1 MASAMP
7 STPEGRTSDI
17 RRNTCAG
24 CDGEDRVTYRTA
36 LIGLSWI
43 AADPAGPASDPVL
56 GTAVPFSH
64 ASAMAAI
71 PEIDVVAGCDIVATA
86 RDRFVN
92 QWSGRWQRLRVYE
105 DYRKMLERE
114 SPDLVAVVTPDHLH
128 TSPVLAAIEFGARGI
143 FCEKPLATSLDEAD
157 QIVAA
162 AVSSGVT
169 ICVDY
174 TRRWMPEFVEARRLV
189 RSGAIGRL
197 SQIVL
202 QTGGPRAMLFRNH
215 THMIDLLNYYAEAD
229 PDWVVAELKPDF
241 SDYGTTYRGDGGTEP
256 STDPG
261 ANYYVAFAN
270 GVRAYVTGMKDTV
283 PEVRVD
289 LIGARGRVSLDAEG
303 FRLITFESEDLR
315 SKPPV
320 IRLER
325 ISPNWTVSGI
335 QAALLDLIGAM
346 ETGRATA
353 SSAEMARR
361 TVAITQAI
369 LESQARGNAR
379 VRVAAPP
386 GITAAG

>member
-1 MASAMP
+1 
-7 STPEGRTSDI
+7 
-17 RRNTCAG
+17 
-24 CDGEDRVTYRTA
+24 
-36 LIGLSWI
+36 
-43 AADPAGPASDPVL
+43 
-56 GTAVPFSH
+56 
-64 ASAMAAI
+64 
-71 PEIDVVAGCDIVATA
+71 
-86 RDRFVN
+86 
-92 QWSGRWQRLRVYE
+92 
-105 DYRKMLERE
+105 
-114 SPDLVAVVTPDHLH
+114 
-128 TSPVLAAIEFGARGI
+128 
-143 FCEKPLATSLDEAD
+143 
-157 QIVAA
+157 
-162 AVSSGVT
+162 
-169 ICVDY
+169 
-174 TRRWMPEFVEARRLV
+174 MPEFVEARRLV

-229 PDWVVAELKPDF
+229 PDWVVAELEPDF

-289 LIGARGRVSLDAEG
+289 LIGARGRLSLDVEG

-325 ISPNWTVSGI
+325 LSPTWTVSGI
-335 QAALLDLIGAM
+335 QAALLDLIAAI
-346 ETGRATA
+346 ETGRQPA
-353 SSAEMARR
+353 SSAETARR

-369 LESQARGNAR
+369 LESQARGHVP
-379 VRVAAPP
+379 VRVAPSP
-386 GITAAG
+386 G

>member
-1 MASAMP
+1 MS
-7 STPEGRTSDI
+7 
-17 RRNTCAG
+17 
-24 CDGEDRVTYRTA
+24 YRTA
-36 LIGLSWI
+36 VIGLSWI

-56 GTAVPFSH
+56 GTAVPYSH

-71 PEIDVVAGCDIVATA
+71 PEIEVVAACDIVSDA
-86 RDRFVN
+86 RDWFVK
-92 QWSGRWQRLRVYE
+92 QWSGRWPGLGVYG
-105 DYRKMLERE
+105 DYREMLERE
-114 SPDLVAVVTPDHLH
+114 RPDLVSVVIPDHLH
-128 TSPVLAAIEFGARGI
+128 TAPVLAAIELGARGI

-157 QIVAA
+157 QIIAA
-162 AVSSGVT
+162 AAKARVP

-189 RSGAIGRL
+189 RSGRIGRL

-202 QTGGPRAMLFRNH
+202 QLGGPRAMLFRNH

-229 PDWVVAELKPDF
+229 PDWVVAELEPNF
-241 SDYGTTYRGDGGTEP
+241 SDYGTSYRGDGGTDP

-270 GVRAYVTGMKDTV
+270 GVRAYVTGMKETV

-289 LIGARGRVSLDAEG
+289 LIGASGRLSIDAEG

-320 IRLER
+320 IRIEPL
-325 ISPNWTVSGI
+325 SPSWTVSGI
-335 QAALLDLIGAM
+335 QAALLDLIAAM
-346 ETGRATA
+346 ETGRQPASTA
-353 SSAEMARR
+353 ETARR

-369 LESQARGNAR
+369 LDSQARGNVP
-379 VRVAAPP
+379 VRVAPP
-386 GITAAG
+386 

>member
-1 MASAMP
+1 M
-7 STPEGRTSDI
+7 
-17 RRNTCAG
+17 
-24 CDGEDRVTYRTA
+24 DRVSHRTA

-43 AADPAGPASDPVL
+43 AADRAGPASDPVL

-64 ASAMAAI
+64 ASAMASI
-71 PEIDVVAGCDIVATA
+71 PEIDVVAGCDIAAAA
-86 RDRFVN
+86 RDRFVE
-92 QWSGRWQRLRVYE
+92 QWSDRWPGLRVYH
-105 DYRKMLERE
+105 DYRELLDRER
-114 SPDLVAVVTPDHLH
+114 PDLVAVVTPDHLH
-128 TSPVLAAIEFGARGI
+128 TSPVLSAIEFGARGI
-143 FCEKPLATSLDEAD
+143 FCEKPLTTSLGEAD

-162 AVSSGVT
+162 AASSGVA

-174 TRRWMPEFVEARRLV
+174 TRRWMPEFVEARRQV

-202 QTGGPRAMLFRNH
+202 QIGGPRAMLFRNH

-229 PDWVVAELKPDF
+229 PHWVVAELEPDF

-261 ANYYVAFAN
+261 ANYYVAFEN

-289 LIGARGRVSLDAEG
+289 LIGARGRLSLDAEG
-303 FRLITFESEDLR
+303 FRLITLESSEDLR

-320 IRLER
+320 PRIERL
-325 ISPNWTVSGI
+325 SPNWTVSGI
-335 QAALLDLIGAM
+335 QAALLDLITAM

-353 SSAEMARR
+353 SSAETARQ

-369 LESQARGNAR
+369 LESHARGN
-379 VRVAAPP
+379 VPVPVAPP
-386 GITAAG
+386 PAATVVGG

>member
-71 PEIDVVAGCDIVATA
+71 PEIDVVAGCDIVAAA

-92 QWSGRWQRLRVYE
+92 QWSGRWQGLRVYD
-105 DYRKMLERE
+105 DYRKLLERE
-114 SPDLVAVVTPDHLH
+114 RPDLVAVVTPDHLH

-162 AVSSGVT
+162 AVNSGVA

-202 QTGGPRAMLFRNH
+202 QIGGPRAMLFRNH
-215 THMIDLLNYYAEAD
+215 PHMIDPLNYYAEAD
-229 PDWVVAELKPDF
+229 SDWVVAELEPDF
-241 SDYGTTYRGDGGTEP
+241 SAYGTTYRGDGGTEP

-261 ANYYVAFAN
+261 ANYYVAFAK
-270 GVRAYVTGMKDTV
+270 V
-283 PEVRVD
+283 
-289 LIGARGRVSLDAEG
+289 
-303 FRLITFESEDLR
+303 
-315 SKPPV
+315 
-320 IRLER
+320 
-325 ISPNWTVSGI
+325 
-335 QAALLDLIGAM
+335 
-346 ETGRATA
+346 
-353 SSAEMARR
+353 
-361 TVAITQAI
+361 
-369 LESQARGNAR
+369 
-379 VRVAAPP
+379 
-386 GITAAG
+386 

>member
-1 MASAMP
+1 MEEYVS
-7 STPEGRTSDI
+7 
-17 RRNTCAG
+17 
-24 CDGEDRVTYRTA
+24 YRTA

-43 AADPAGPASDPVL
+43 GADPAGPAPDPVL

-71 PEIDVVAGCDIVATA
+71 PEIEVVAGCDIVPAA
-86 RDRFVN
+86 RDRFVT
-92 QWSGRWQRLRVYE
+92 QWSGRWPGVRVYA
-105 DYRKMLERE
+105 DYQEMLERE
-114 SPDLVAVVTPDHLH
+114 RPDLVSVVIPDHLH
-128 TSPVLAAIEFGARGI
+128 TAPVLAAIEFGVRGI

-162 AVSSGVT
+162 ADNSGVA

-202 QTGGPRAMLFRNH
+202 QIGGPRAMLFRNH
-215 THMIDLLNYYAEAD
+215 THAIDLLNYYAEAD
-229 PDWVVAELKPDF
+229 PQWVIAELEP
-241 SDYGTTYRGDGGTEP
+241 SLADYGTTYRGDGGTDP

-270 GVRAYVTGMKDTV
+270 GVRAYVSGMKDTV

-289 LIGARGRVSLDAEG
+289 LVGAQGRLSIDAEG
-303 FRLITFESEDLR
+303 FRLVTFESDDLR

-320 IRLER
+320 VRTERL
-325 ISPNWTVSGI
+325 SPSATVSGI
-335 QAALLDLIGAM
+335 QAALLDLIAAI
-346 ETGRATA
+346 ETGREPASTPAT
-353 SSAEMARR
+353 ARR
-361 TVAITQAI
+361 TVAITRAI
-369 LESQARGNAR
+369 LESQARGN
-379 VRVAAPP
+379 VPVQVVPPPAPLVNA
-386 GITAAG
+386 IRQ

>member
-1 MASAMP
+1 MS
-7 STPEGRTSDI
+7 
-17 RRNTCAG
+17 
-24 CDGEDRVTYRTA
+24 YRTG

-43 AADPAGPASDPVL
+43 AADPAGLASDPVL
-56 GTAVPFSH
+56 GTAVPGSH

-71 PEIDVVAGCDIVATA
+71 PEIEVVAGCDIVAAA
-86 RDRFVN
+86 RDRFVK
-92 QWSGRWQRLRVYE
+92 QWGGRWQGLRVYD
-105 DYRKMLERE
+105 DYRELFERE
-114 SPDLVAVVTPDHLH
+114 RPELVAVATPDHLH

-143 FCEKPLATSLDEAD
+143 FCEKPLATTLDEAD

-162 AVSSGVT
+162 AAASGVA

-197 SQIVL
+197 SQIVV

-215 THMIDLLNYYAEAD
+215 THAIDLLNYYAEAD
-229 PDWVVAELKPDF
+229 PDWVVAELEPDS
-241 SDYGTTYRGDGGTEP
+241 SDYGTTYRGDGGTDP

-283 PEVRVD
+283 PEFRVD
-289 LIGARGRVSLDAEG
+289 LIASRGRLSLDVEG

-315 SKPPV
+315 MKPPV
-320 IRLER
+320 ARIERL
-325 ISPNWTVSGI
+325 SPNWTVSGI
-335 QAALLDLIGAM
+335 QAALLDLIAAM

-353 SSAEMARR
+353 SSAETARR

-369 LESQARGNAR
+369 LESQARGNVP
-379 VRVAAPP
+379 VRVAPP
-386 GITAAG
+386 RAATVVR